1 MLFDDFP
8 DVEVARTP
16 GGALQSID
24 HAQQPWAPKPQGQ
37 AVAAIATAKDVAEQ
51 YLKEIASEY
60 KINSEVNSL
69 TAPDFD
75 LEFKQERP
83 RFRSTA
89 VIYQQ
94 TFNHWPVWGAQ
105 LSVTVREDNQVLN
118 SSSTL
123 HTGASGPDLLPDDAK
138 FIKNSVTEEDIAA
151 SLGVPVGRDGIS
163 FSEKFKEKTEDEKKD
178 KQRILVYRYS
188 AKGRQ
193 EQAGDSPPIL
203 AFAEVPEKIE
213 DGKYYVVRE
222 ALFSLPV
229 SGYGSLNWR
238 AFVEV
243 ETGSIIYLQALTAGL
258 TGLVFSRDPVTKL
271 GHRGPLPAGD
281 VVDLNLLRDRV
292 FLPDTVTSSPQ
303 RLEGRF
309 AAIKEFSLP
318 IRVPPATTTGEFN
331 DSVDSDTFAAVNAYY
346 HVTKLFRLLG
356 ELGFSVKDFFNETKL
371 PVPVDHRG
379 FDDNVNAQAPGNA
392 TGTGSGGFIF
402 GRADPNSRVGMAA
415 DFRVATHEFGHAL
428 LWDAIH
434 WPGFGFAHSPG
445 DSLAAIYSDPGSDAL
460 DRFDTFPW
468 SAVVRRRHDRKVTD
482 GWAWDGPEYR
492 RDNTAYYRREQVLST
507 TLFRLYRAI
516 GGDAI
521 GDINRQNWAS
531 RYALYLILGGIAT
544 ITTTMPM
551 PYQYVSAMIAADNGT
566 VLGHPGGAVRKVIR
580 WAFEKQGLYHPP
592 GTPDPGVVT
601 EGPPPAVDVY
611 IDDGRDGEY
620 DYNLLSDN
628 TPGIWNRHAADEGQ
642 ANQTPRPGVQNYCYV
657 AVKNRGTGPANRVRV
672 ALYQAN
678 NPTPTLWPSHFNI
691 QGIYHRTGA
700 LDGNKQEQHIFGP
713 FAWVPD
719 NNPLFDRDC
728 VLAAVTA
735 DGDLPNIDKSTALS
749 CAKEPIDFGNLVPFD
764 NNLAV
769 RYFDRPRST

>member
-1 MLFDDFP
+1 MLFDDIP

-16 GGALQSID
+16 GGALQSVD
-24 HAQQPWAPKPQGQ
+24 HAQRPWAPKSGDQ
-37 AVAAIATAKDVAEQ
+37 AVAALATAKDVAEQ
-51 YLKEIASEY
+51 YLQEIAGEY

-75 LEFKQERP
+75 LKFEQERP
-83 RFRSTA
+83 RFRSKA

-94 TFNHWPVWGAQ
+94 TFKDWPVWGAQ
-105 LSVTVREDNQVLN
+105 LDVTVRDGDKRVLS

-123 HTGASGPDLLPDDAK
+123 HTDASGPDPPSDDAK
-138 FIKNSVTEEDIAA
+138 FIKNSVTEQDIAA

-163 FSEKFKEKTEDEKKD
+163 FSEEQKKR
-178 KQRILVYRYS
+178 KQRTLVYRYS

-229 SGYGSLNWR
+229 SGYGKLNWR

-258 TGLVFSRDPVTKL
+258 TGWVFSRDPVTKL
-271 GHRGPLPAGD
+271 GHRGPLPTGD
-281 VVDLNLLRDRV
+281 IVDLNLLRDRV

-303 RLEGRF
+303 SLKGRF
-309 AAIKEFSLP
+309 AAIEDFKLP
-318 IRVPPATTTGEFN
+318 IKVPPTTTTGEFK
-331 DSVDSDTFAAVNAYY
+331 DSVESDTFAAVSAYY
-346 HVTKLFRLLG
+346 HVTRLFRLLG
-356 ELGFSVKDFFNETKL
+356 ELGFSVQDFFNETKF

-379 FDDNVNAQAPGNA
+379 FEDNVNAQAPGNA

-402 GRADPNSRVGMAA
+402 GRADENSQVGIAA
-415 DFRVATHEFGHAL
+415 DFRVAAHEFGHAL

-445 DSLAAIYSDPGSDAL
+445 DSLAAIYSDPGSDAQ

-468 SAVVRRRHDRKVTD
+468 SAVVRRRHDRKVKE
-482 GWAWDGPEYR
+482 GWAWDGPQYR
-492 RDNTAYYRREQVLST
+492 RDDEAYYMREQVLST

-521 GDINRQNWAS
+521 GDINRQVWAS

-544 ITTTMPM
+544 ITTKMHM

-566 VLGHPGGAVRKVIR
+566 VLSHPGGAVRKVIR

-592 GTPDPGVVT
+592 GIPNPGVVT

-620 DYNLLSDN
+620 DYTLVSDN
-628 TPGIWNRHAADEGQ
+628 TPGVWNRQAADGGRV
-642 ANQTPRPGVQNYCYV
+642 NQPPRPGQTNYFYV
-657 AVKNRGTGPANRVRV
+657 AVKNRGTGPANDVRV
-672 ALYQAN
+672 ALYQSNTSTA
-678 NPTPTLWPSHFNI
+678 TLWPSHFDV
-691 QGIYHRTGA
+691 QGTANLTGP
-700 LDGNKQEQHIFGP
+700 LGGNKQAQHIFGP
-713 FAWVPD
+713 FAWVPN
-719 NNPLFDRDC
+719 NNPSFDRYC
-728 VLAAVTA
+728 LLAAVSA
-735 DGDLPNIDKSTALS
+735 DGDFPNSDASTGLTCAVGPTDID
-749 CAKEPIDFGNLVPFD
+749 NLVPFD

-769 RYFDRPRST
+769 RYLNRT